1 MKTPRRI
8 LISPLD
14 WGLGH
19 ASRIIP
25 IIDRYIEQGDNV
37 IIAGSG
43 MSLNLLQK
51 QFPHLQSIEIP
62 SFKMKYSAGNSQ
74 VWAVAKAFP
83 RLIYYSIKEHKA
95 LKRIV
100 KQEKIDFIISD
111 NRFGL
116 YHKTVP
122 CAYITHQLMIKL
134 PRPWFFLEPF
144 VAFVHRCIINKF
156 TECWVPDLEDSELSL
171 AGELSHPNKK
181 PRNVKY
187 IGILSRFSK
196 RCTPYG
202 RATDGIT
209 ITQASPVLRTS
220 DTCLQN
226 RITPY
231 GRENIITD
239 CARDFIPFGHQY
251 VSPARLCISKLNIAL
266 AYSQNSSLLTP
277 NLALAILSGA
287 EPQRTMFEKEVLTSL
302 QDDPHENIILIQG
315 KVEAEQKVSK
325 VGKVTVY
332 NYMSTEELQEYI
344 LKADKIICRSGYSSI
359 MDLHA
364 LGKLKNATLIP
375 TPGQTEQEYL
385 AEYISNH
392 IK

>member
-1 MKTPRRI
+1 
-8 LISPLD
+8 
-14 WGLGH
+14 LGH

-25 IIDRYIEQGDNV
+25 LINRYIEQGDNV

-43 MSLNLLQK
+43 LSLSLLEK
-51 QFPHLQSIEIP
+51 QFPSLQSIEIP
-62 SFKMKYSAGNSQ
+62 SFKMKYSAGKSQ
-74 VWAVAKAFP
+74 VWAVIKAFP
-83 RLIYYSIKEHKA
+83 KLVYYSIKEHKA
-95 LKRIV
+95 LKHIA
-100 KQEKIDFIISD
+100 KQENIDFIISD

-122 CAYITHQLMIKL
+122 CAYITHQLTIKL
-134 PRPWFFLEPF
+134 PRPWGFLEPF

-156 TECWVPDLEDSELSL
+156 TECWVPDFKEAEHSL
-171 AGELSHPNKK
+171 AGELSHPSRM
-181 PRNVKY
+181 PRCVKY
-187 IGILSRFSK
+187 IGVLSRFSK

-209 ITQASPVLRTS
+209 ITQASPLRS

-231 GRENIITD
+231 GRETLT
-239 CARDFIPFGHQY
+239 PH
-251 VSPARLCISKLNIAL
+251 
-266 AYSQNSSLLTP
+266 SSLLTP

-287 EPQRTMFEKEVLTSL
+287 EPQRTILEKELLVSL
-302 QDDPHENIILIQG
+302 QKNPHENIILVQG
-315 KVEAEQKVSK
+315 KIEAEQKITQ

-332 NYMSTEELQEYI
+332 NYMNTEELQENT
-344 LKADKIICRSGYSSI
+344 LKADEIICRSGYSSI
-359 MDLHA
+359 MDLYA
-364 LGKLKNATLIP
+364 LGKLQNATLIP

>member
-25 IIDRYIEQGDNV
+25 LIDKHLELGDNV

-43 MSLNLLQK
+43 MSLNLLKK

-62 SFKMKYSAGNSQ
+62 SFTMRYSAGKSQ

-83 RLIYYSIKEHKA
+83 SLIYYSIKEHKA

-100 KQEKIDFIISD
+100 NEENIDFIISD

-116 YHKTVP
+116 FHKTVSS
-122 CAYITHQLMIKL
+122 AYITHQLLIKL
-134 PRPWFFLEPF
+134 PKGWTWLEPF
-144 VAFVHRCIINKF
+144 VAFVHRYIINKF
-156 TECWVPDLEDSELSL
+156 TECWVPDFEDSENAL
-171 AGELSHPNKK
+171 AGELSHPTKLPK
-181 PRNVKY
+181 NVKY
-187 IGILSRFSK
+187 IGALSRFNFSE
-196 RCTPYG
+196 RSVGTHGSC
-202 RATDGIT
+202 
-209 ITQASPVLRTS
+209 
-220 DTCLQN
+220 
-226 RITPY
+226 
-231 GRENIITD
+231 
-239 CARDFIPFGHQY
+239 
-251 VSPARLCISKLNIAL
+251 VSNQI
-266 AYSQNSSLLTP
+266 
-277 NLALAILSGA
+277 LAILSGA
-287 EPQRTMFEKEVLTSL
+287 EPQRTIFENELLTSL
-302 QDDPHENIILIQG
+302 QNNPSENIILIKG
-315 KVEAEQKVSK
+315 KIEAEQKITK

-332 NYMSTEELQEYI
+332 NYMNTEQLQEYI

-359 MDLHA
+359 MDLYA

>member
-25 IIDRYIEQGDNV
+25 LINRYLEQGDNV

-43 MSLNLLQK
+43 LSLSLLEK
-51 QFPHLQSIEIP
+51 QFPTLESIEIP
-62 SFKMKYSAGNSQ
+62 SFSMRYSAGKSQ
-74 VWAVAKAFP
+74 VWAVIKAFP
-83 RLIYYSIKEHKA
+83 KLIYYSIREHSA

-100 KQEKIDFIISD
+100 KEENIDFIISD

-122 CAYITHQLMIKL
+122 SAYITHQLLIKL
-134 PRPWFFLEPF
+134 PKGWAWLEPF
-144 VAFVHRCIINKF
+144 VAFVHRGIINRF
-156 TECWVPDLEDSELSL
+156 TECWVPDFEDMSESL

-187 IGILSRFSK
+187 IGTLSRFQLGVRSEELGV
-196 RCTPYG
+196 R
-202 RATDGIT
+202 
-209 ITQASPVLRTS
+209 
-220 DTCLQN
+220 
-226 RITPY
+226 
-231 GRENIITD
+231 
-239 CARDFIPFGHQY
+239 
-251 VSPARLCISKLNIAL
+251 
-266 AYSQNSSLLTP
+266 
-277 NLALAILSGA
+277 NLVIAILSGA
-287 EPQRTMFEKEVLTSL
+287 EPQRSIFEKELLVSL
-302 QDDPHENIILIQG
+302 QSKPHENIILVQG
-315 KVEAEQKVSK
+315 KIEAEQKVSK

-332 NYMSTEELQEYI
+332 NFMSSEELQEYI
-344 LKADKIICRSGYSSI
+344 LKADEIICRSGYSSI
-359 MDLHA
+359 MDLYA
-364 LGKLKNATLIP
+364 LGKLQNATLIP

>member
-1 MKTPRRI
+1 MRTPRRI

-25 IIDRYIEQGDNV
+25 LINRYLEQGDNV

-43 MSLNLLQK
+43 LSLNLLQK
-51 QFPHLQSIEIP
+51 HFPTLRSIEIP
-62 SFKMKYSAGNSQ
+62 SFKMKYSAGKSQ

-83 RLIYYSIKEHKA
+83 KLVYYSFKEHKA

-100 KQEKIDFIISD
+100 KEENIDFTISD

-134 PRPWFFLEPF
+134 PHPWGFLEPF

-156 TECWVPDLEDSELSL
+156 TECWVPDYEEAERSL
-171 AGELSHPNKK
+171 AGDLSHPAKL

-187 IGILSRFSK
+187 IGAISRFNELGVRNCCASESRSK
-196 RCTPYG
+196 TCFDYAERS
-202 RATDGIT
+202 
-209 ITQASPVLRTS
+209 QQSPLGNEELGVRS
-220 DTCLQN
+220 
-226 RITPY
+226 
-231 GRENIITD
+231 
-239 CARDFIPFGHQY
+239 
-251 VSPARLCISKLNIAL
+251 
-266 AYSQNSSLLTP
+266 
-277 NLALAILSGA
+277 LALAILSGA
-287 EPQRTMFEKEVLTSL
+287 EPQRTIFEKELLASL
-302 QDDPHENIILIQG
+302 QNSSHENIILVQG
-315 KVEAEQKVSK
+315 KIEAEQRKTK
-325 VGKVTVY
+325 VGKITVY
-332 NYMSTEELQEYI
+332 NFMSTEELQENI
-344 LKADKIICRSGYSSI
+344 LKADEIICRSGYSSI
-359 MDLHA
+359 MDLYA
-364 LGKLKNATLIP
+364 LGKLQNATLIP

>member
-25 IIDRYIEQGDNV
+25 LIDKYLELGDNV

-62 SFKMKYSAGNSQ
+62 SFTMRYSAGKSQ

-83 RLIYYSIKEHKA
+83 SLIYYSIKEHKA

-100 KQEKIDFIISD
+100 NDENIDFIISD

-116 YHKTVP
+116 YHKSVP
-122 CAYITHQLMIKL
+122 SAYITHQLLIKL
-134 PRPWFFLEPF
+134 PKGWSWLEPF
-144 VAFVHRCIINKF
+144 AAFVHRCIINKF
-156 TECWVPDLEDSELSL
+156 TECWVPDFESCQNSL
-171 AGELSHPNKK
+171 AGELSHPTKLPK
-181 PRNVKY
+181 NVKY
-187 IGILSRFSK
+187 IGVLSRF
-196 RCTPYG
+196 
-202 RATDGIT
+202 
-209 ITQASPVLRTS
+209 
-220 DTCLQN
+220 
-226 RITPY
+226 
-231 GRENIITD
+231 
-239 CARDFIPFGHQY
+239 
-251 VSPARLCISKLNIAL
+251 
-266 AYSQNSSLLTP
+266 
-277 NLALAILSGA
+277 NLSERSVGTLGSCVRNQILAILSGA
-287 EPQRTMFEKEVLTSL
+287 EPQRTMLEEELLISL
-302 QDDPHENIILIQG
+302 QEDQHENIILVQG

-332 NYMSTEELQEYI
+332 NYMNTEQLQEHI
-344 LKADKIICRSGYSSI
+344 LKADEIICRSGYSSI
-359 MDLHA
+359 MDLYA
-364 LGKLKNATLIP
+364 LGKLKNATLFP
-375 TPGQTEQEYL
+375 TPGQSEQEYL

>member
-1 MKTPRRI
+1 MTKQRRI
-8 LISPLD
+8 LMSPLD

-25 IIDRYIEQGDNV
+25 LLNRYLEQGDKV

-43 MSLNLLQK
+43 LSLNLLQK
-51 QFPHLQSIEIP
+51 QFPTLQSIEIP
-62 SFKMKYSAGNSQ
+62 SFKMKYSAGKSQ

-83 RLIYYSIKEHKA
+83 KLIYYSIREHKA

-100 KQEKIDFIISD
+100 KEENIDFIISD

-134 PRPWFFLEPF
+134 PRRWSFLEGF

-156 TECWVPDLEDSELSL
+156 TECWVPDYKESEHSL
-171 AGELSHPNKK
+171 AGELSHPSKM

-187 IGILSRFSK
+187 IGPLSRIST
-196 RCTPYG
+196 RRIPYG
-202 RATDGIT
+202 H
-209 ITQASPVLRTS
+209 
-220 DTCLQN
+220 
-226 RITPY
+226 
-231 GRENIITD
+231 ENIT
-239 CARDFIPFGHQY
+239 A
-251 VSPARLCISKLNIAL
+251 
-266 AYSQNSSLLTP
+266 

-287 EPQRTMFEKEVLTSL
+287 EPQRTILEKELLTSL
-302 QDDPHENIILIQG
+302 QNDTHENLILVQG
-315 KVEAEQKVSK
+315 KIEAEQKVTQ

-332 NYMSTEELQEYI
+332 NFMNTEELQENI
-344 LKADKIICRSGYSSI
+344 LKADEIICRSGYSSI

-364 LGKLKNATLIP
+364 LGKLQNATLIP

>member
-51 QFPHLQSIEIP
+51 QFPSLKSIEIP

-83 RLIYYSIKEHKA
+83 NLIYYSFKEHNV

-100 KQEKIDFIISD
+100 KEENIDFIISD
-111 NRFGL
+111 NRFGIF
-116 YHKTVP
+116 HKTVP
-122 CAYITHQLMIKL
+122 SAYITHQLLIKL
-134 PRPWFFLEPF
+134 PKGWAWLEPF
-144 VAFVHRCIINKF
+144 VAYMHRCIINKF
-156 TECWVPDLEDSELSL
+156 TECWVPDFEDMSNSL
-171 AGELSHPNKK
+171 AGELSHPDIM
-181 PRNVKY
+181 PRCVKY
-187 IGILSRFSK
+187 IGVLSRFNELGVRSEELGVK
-196 RCTPYG
+196 
-202 RATDGIT
+202 
-209 ITQASPVLRTS
+209 
-220 DTCLQN
+220 
-226 RITPY
+226 
-231 GRENIITD
+231 
-239 CARDFIPFGHQY
+239 
-251 VSPARLCISKLNIAL
+251 
-266 AYSQNSSLLTP
+266 

-287 EPQRTMFEKEVLTSL
+287 EPQRSIFENELLTSL
-302 QDDPHENIILIQG
+302 QDNPHENIILIQG
-315 KVEAEQKVSK
+315 KVEAEQKMSK
-325 VGKVTVY
+325 VGKITVY

>member
-25 IIDRYIEQGDNV
+25 LINRYLEQGDNV

-43 MSLNLLQK
+43 LSLNLLKK
-51 QFPHLQSIEIP
+51 QFPTLKSIEIP
-62 SFKMKYSAGNSQ
+62 SFKMKYSASKSQ

-83 RLIYYSIKEHKA
+83 RLIYYSIREHSA

-100 KQEKIDFIISD
+100 KEENIDFIISD

-122 CAYITHQLMIKL
+122 SAYITHQLMIKL
-134 PRPWFFLEPF
+134 PRPWGFLEPF
-144 VAFVHRCIINKF
+144 VASVHRCIINKF
-156 TECWVPDLEDSELSL
+156 TECWVPDFNEVELSL
-171 AGELSHPNKK
+171 AGELSHPDKK

-187 IGILSRFSK
+187 IGALSRFKKLGVRNFAVSESYVQFTETLPNDSK
-196 RCTPYG
+196 IARG
-202 RATDGIT
+202 SEELGISV
-209 ITQASPVLRTS
+209 QTS
-220 DTCLQN
+220 GE
-226 RITPY
+226 P
-231 GRENIITD
+231 
-239 CARDFIPFGHQY
+239 
-251 VSPARLCISKLNIAL
+251 
-266 AYSQNSSLLTP
+266 SLLEFSRRVDDRKGIMQPEITSGAS
-277 NLALAILSGA
+277 NLVLAILSGA
-287 EPQRTMFEKEVLTSL
+287 EPQRTIFEKELLASL
-302 QDDPHENIILIQG
+302 QSKPHENIILVQG
-315 KVEAEQKVSK
+315 KIEAEQKITQ

-332 NYMSTEELQEYI
+332 NFMNTEDLEKNI
-344 LKADKIICRSGYSSI
+344 LKADEIICRSGYSSI
-359 MDLHA
+359 MDLYA
-364 LGKLKNATLIP
+364 LGKLQNATLIP

>member
-1 MKTPRRI
+1 MRTPRRI

-25 IIDRYIEQGDNV
+25 LINKLIEQGDNV

-43 MSLNLLQK
+43 LSLNLLQK
-51 QFPHLQSIEIP
+51 QFPLLKSVEIP
-62 SFKMKYSAGNSQ
+62 SFKMKYSAGKSQ
-74 VWAVAKAFP
+74 VWAVVKAFP
-83 RLIYYSIKEHKA
+83 KLIYYSFKEHKA

-100 KQEKIDFIISD
+100 EEEKITFIISD

-116 YHKTVP
+116 YHKSVP
-122 CAYITHQLMIKL
+122 SAYITHQLMIKL
-134 PRPWFFLEPF
+134 PRGWSFLEPMIAYF
-144 VAFVHRCIINKF
+144 HRCIINKF
-156 TECWVPDLEDSELSL
+156 TECWVPDFEKMSESL
-171 AGELSHPNKK
+171 AGELSHPAKK

-187 IGILSRFSK
+187 IGTLSRFQLGVSN
-196 RCTPYG
+196 
-202 RATDGIT
+202 
-209 ITQASPVLRTS
+209 LR
-220 DTCLQN
+220 
-226 RITPY
+226 
-231 GRENIITD
+231 
-239 CARDFIPFGHQY
+239 
-251 VSPARLCISKLNIAL
+251 
-266 AYSQNSSLLTP
+266 

-287 EPQRTMFEKEVLTSL
+287 EPQRSIFEDELLAKL
-302 QDDPHENIILIQG
+302 QTYPHKNIILIQG

-332 NYMSTEELQEYI
+332 NYMNTEELQEYI

-385 AEYISNH
+385 AEYISNN

>member
-25 IIDRYIEQGDNV
+25 IINRLLEQGDNV

-43 MSLNLLQK
+43 LSLNLLQ
-51 QFPHLQSIEIP
+51 QHFPQLKSIEIP
-62 SFKMKYSAGNSQ
+62 SFKMKYSAGKSQ
-74 VWAVAKAFP
+74 VWAVIKAFP
-83 RLIYYSIKEHKA
+83 KLIYYSIREHKA

-100 KQEKIDFIISD
+100 KEENIDFIISD

-134 PRPWFFLEPF
+134 PRRWSFLEGL
-144 VAFVHRCIINKF
+144 VAFVHRCIINRF
-156 TECWVPDLEDSELSL
+156 TECWVPDFAPLDKSL

-187 IGILSRFSK
+187 IGALSRFSK

-202 RATDGIT
+202 RATVGDT
-209 ITQASPVLRTS
+209 ITQASPLRS
-220 DTCLQN
+220 DTCLQK

-231 GRENIITD
+231 GRENIT
-239 CARDFIPFGHQY
+239 P
-251 VSPARLCISKLNIAL
+251 
-266 AYSQNSSLLTP
+266 NSSLLIP

-287 EPQRTMFEKEVLTSL
+287 EPQRSIFEKKLLASL
-302 QDDPHENIILIQG
+302 QNNPHENIILVQG
-315 KVEAEQKVSK
+315 KVEAEQKVTQ
-325 VGKVTVY
+325 VGKVKVY
-332 NYMSTEELQEYI
+332 NFMNTQELEEHI
-344 LKADKIICRSGYSSI
+344 LKADEIICRSGYSSI
-359 MDLHA
+359 MDLYA

-375 TPGQTEQEYL
+375 TPGQSEQEYL

>member
-25 IIDRYIEQGDNV
+25 LINRYLEQGDNV
-37 IIAGSG
+37 IIAGSVL
-43 MSLNLLQK
+43 SLNLLKK
-51 QFPHLQSIEIP
+51 QFPTLESIEIP
-62 SFKMKYSAGNSQ
+62 SFKMKYSAGKSQ

-83 RLIYYSIKEHKA
+83 RLIYYSIREHSA

-100 KQEKIDFIISD
+100 KEKNIDFIISD

-122 CAYITHQLMIKL
+122 SAYITHQLLIKL
-134 PRPWFFLEPF
+134 PKGWAWLEPF
-144 VAFVHRCIINKF
+144 VAFVHRCIINRF
-156 TECWVPDLEDSELSL
+156 TECWVPDFEDMSESL
-171 AGELSHPNKK
+171 AGELSHPTKK
-181 PRNVKY
+181 PRNVRY

-202 RATDGIT
+202 R
-209 ITQASPVLRTS
+209 
-220 DTCLQN
+220 
-226 RITPY
+226 
-231 GRENIITD
+231 ENIT
-239 CARDFIPFGHQY
+239 
-251 VSPARLCISKLNIAL
+251 
-266 AYSQNSSLLTP
+266 T

-287 EPQRTMFEKEVLTSL
+287 EPQRTIFENELFISL
-302 QDDPHENIILIQG
+302 QNNPSENIILVQG
-315 KVEAEQKVSK
+315 KIEAEQKVSK

-332 NYMSTEELQEYI
+332 NFMSSEELQEYI
-344 LKADKIICRSGYSSI
+344 LKADELICRSGYSSI

-364 LGKLKNATLIP
+364 LGKLLNATLIP

-385 AEYISNH
+385 AKYISNH

>member
-25 IIDRYIEQGDNV
+25 LINRYIEQGDYV

-43 MSLNLLQK
+43 LSLSLLEK
-51 QFPHLQSIEIP
+51 QFPSLQSIEIP
-62 SFKMKYSAGNSQ
+62 SFKMKYSAGKSQ
-74 VWAVAKAFP
+74 VWAVIKAFP
-83 RLIYYSIKEHKA
+83 KLVYYSIKEHKA

-100 KQEKIDFIISD
+100 EEENIDFIISD

-116 YHKTVP
+116 YHKRVSS
-122 CAYITHQLMIKL
+122 AYITHQLTIKL
-134 PRPWFFLEPF
+134 PRPWGFLEPF
-144 VAFVHRCIINKF
+144 VAFVHRCIIKKF
-156 TECWVPDLEDSELSL
+156 TECWVPDFKEAEHSL
-171 AGELSHPNKK
+171 AGELSHPAKL

-209 ITQASPVLRTS
+209 ITQASPVHRTS
-220 DTCLQN
+220 DTCLQS

-239 CARDFIPFGHQY
+239 C
-251 VSPARLCISKLNIAL
+251 VL
-266 AYSQNSSLLTP
+266 AYSQNSSLLT
-277 NLALAILSGA
+277 ILSGA
-287 EPQRTMFEKEVLTSL
+287 EPQRTIFEKELLASL
-302 QDDPHENIILIQG
+302 QENPHENIILVQG
-315 KVEAEQKVSK
+315 KIEAEQKVSK
-325 VGKVTVY
+325 VGKITVY
-332 NYMSTEELQEYI
+332 NYMNTEQLQEHI
-344 LKADKIICRSGYSSI
+344 LKANEIICRSGYSSI

-375 TPGQTEQEYL
+375 TPGQSEQEYL

>member
-25 IIDRYIEQGDNV
+25 LIDKHLELGDNV

-43 MSLNLLQK
+43 MPLNLLKK
-51 QFPHLQSIEIP
+51 QFPHLHSIEIP
-62 SFKMKYSAGNSQ
+62 SFKMKYSTSNSQ
-74 VWAVAKAFP
+74 VWAVVKAFP
-83 RLIYYSIKEHKA
+83 KLIYYSIREHKV

-100 KQEKIDFIISD
+100 NEENIDFIISD

-116 YHKTVP
+116 FHKTVP
-122 CAYITHQLMIKL
+122 SAYITHQLLIKL
-134 PRPWFFLEPF
+134 PKGWAWMEPF
-144 VAFVHRCIINKF
+144 VAFVHRCIINRF
-156 TECWVPDLEDSELSL
+156 TECWVPDYEDVGASL
-171 AGELSHPNKK
+171 AGELSHPSKK

-187 IGILSRFSK
+187 IGTLSRFSK

-202 RATDGIT
+202 RATNDNT
-209 ITQASPVLRTS
+209 IIQASPVLRTS

-231 GRENIITD
+231 GRENIT
-239 CARDFIPFGHQY
+239 P
-251 VSPARLCISKLNIAL
+251 
-266 AYSQNSSLLTP
+266 NSSLLTP

-287 EPQRTMFEKEVLTSL
+287 EPQRTMLEKELLTSL
-302 QDDPHENIILIQG
+302 QEDQHEDIILVQG
-315 KVEAEQKVSK
+315 KVEAEQKEYK

-332 NYMSTEELQEYI
+332 NYMHTEELQENI
-344 LKADKIICRSGYSSI
+344 LKADNIICRSGYSSI

-364 LGKLKNATLIP
+364 LGKLQNATLIP
-375 TPGQTEQEYL
+375 TPGQTEQE
-385 AEYISNH
+385 
-392 IK
+392 

>member
-25 IIDRYIEQGDNV
+25 LIDKHLELGDNV

-43 MSLNLLQK
+43 MSLNLLKK
-51 QFPHLQSIEIP
+51 QYPHLQSIEIP
-62 SFKMKYSAGNSQ
+62 SFKMKYSASKSQ

-83 RLIYYSIKEHKA
+83 SLIYYSLKEHKA

-100 KQEKIDFIISD
+100 NEENIDFIISD

-116 YHKTVP
+116 FHKTVP
-122 CAYITHQLMIKL
+122 SAYITHQLLIKL
-134 PRPWFFLEPF
+134 PKGWTWLEPF
-144 VAFVHRCIINKF
+144 VAFVHRCIINRF
-156 TECWVPDLEDSELSL
+156 TECWVPDYENVSESL
-171 AGELSHPNKK
+171 AGELSHPNKMPK
-181 PRNVKY
+181 NVKY

-196 RCTPYG
+196 RCT
-202 RATDGIT
+202 
-209 ITQASPVLRTS
+209 S
-220 DTCLQN
+220 
-226 RITPY
+226 Y

-239 CARDFIPFGHQY
+239 
-251 VSPARLCISKLNIAL
+251 IAL
-266 AYSQNSSLLTP
+266 AYSQNSSLLT
-277 NLALAILSGA
+277 ILSGA
-287 EPQRTMFEKEVLTSL
+287 EPQRTMLEEELLTSL
-302 QDDPHENIILIQG
+302 QDDPHENIILVQG
-315 KVEAEQKVSK
+315 KIEAEQKVSK

-332 NYMSTEELQEYI
+332 NYMSTEELQENI

-364 LGKLKNATLIP
+364 LGKLQNATLIP

>member
-25 IIDRYIEQGDNV
+25 IINRLLEQGDNV

-43 MSLNLLQK
+43 LSLNLLQ
-51 QFPHLQSIEIP
+51 QHFPQLKSIEIP
-62 SFKMKYSAGNSQ
+62 SFKMKYSAGKSQ
-74 VWAVAKAFP
+74 VWAVIKAFP
-83 RLIYYSIKEHKA
+83 KLIYYSIKEHQA

-100 KQEKIDFIISD
+100 EEENIDFIISD

-116 YHKTVP
+116 YHKRVSS
-122 CAYITHQLMIKL
+122 AYITHQLLIKL
-134 PRPWFFLEPF
+134 PKGWAWMEPF
-144 VAFVHRCIINKF
+144 VACVHRSIINRF
-156 TECWVPDLEDSELSL
+156 TECWIPDFASLDKSL
-171 AGELSHPNKK
+171 AGELSHPAKL

-202 RATDGIT
+202 RATVGDT
-209 ITQASPVLRTS
+209 ITQASPLRS

-231 GRENIITD
+231 GRENIT
-239 CARDFIPFGHQY
+239 P
-251 VSPARLCISKLNIAL
+251 
-266 AYSQNSSLLTP
+266 NSSLLTP

-287 EPQRTMFEKEVLTSL
+287 EPQRTMLEKELLMSL
-302 QDDPHENIILIQG
+302 QEDQHEDIILVQG

-325 VGKVTVY
+325 VGKITVY
-332 NYMSTEELQEYI
+332 NYMNTEQLQEHI
-344 LKADKIICRSGYSSI
+344 LKANEIICRSGYSSI
-359 MDLHA
+359 MDLYT

-375 TPGQTEQEYL
+375 TPGQSEQEYL

>member
-25 IIDRYIEQGDNV
+25 IINRLLEQGDNV

-43 MSLNLLQK
+43 LSLNLLQ
-51 QFPHLQSIEIP
+51 QHFPQLKSIEIP
-62 SFKMKYSAGNSQ
+62 SFKMKYSAGKSQ
-74 VWAVAKAFP
+74 VWAVIKAFP
-83 RLIYYSIKEHKA
+83 KLIYYSIKEHQA

-100 KQEKIDFIISD
+100 EEENIDFIISD

-116 YHKTVP
+116 YHKRVSS
-122 CAYITHQLMIKL
+122 AYITHQLLIKL
-134 PRPWFFLEPF
+134 PKGWAWMEPF
-144 VAFVHRCIINKF
+144 VACVHRSIINRF
-156 TECWVPDLEDSELSL
+156 TECWVPDFAPLDKSL
-171 AGELSHPNKK
+171 AGELSHPAKL

-202 RATDGIT
+202 RATVGDT
-209 ITQASPVLRTS
+209 ITQASPLRS

-231 GRENIITD
+231 GRENIT
-239 CARDFIPFGHQY
+239 P
-251 VSPARLCISKLNIAL
+251 
-266 AYSQNSSLLTP
+266 NSSLLTP

-287 EPQRTMFEKEVLTSL
+287 EPQRTMLEKELLMSL
-302 QDDPHENIILIQG
+302 QEDQHEDIILVQG

-325 VGKVTVY
+325 VGKITVY
-332 NYMSTEELQEYI
+332 NYMNTEQLQEHI
-344 LKADKIICRSGYSSI
+344 LKANEIICRSGYSSI
-359 MDLHA
+359 MDLYT

-375 TPGQTEQEYL
+375 TPGQSEQEYL

>member
-1 MKTPRRI
+1 MKNNRRI

-25 IIDRYIEQGDNV
+25 IINRYIELGDNV

-43 MSLNLLQK
+43 LSLKLLKK
-51 QFPHLQSIEIP
+51 QFPTLHSIEIP
-62 SFKMKYSAGNSQ
+62 SFKMRYSSGNSQ
-74 VWAVAKAFP
+74 VWAVVKAFP
-83 RLIYYSIKEHKA
+83 KLIFYSIKEHQV

-100 KQEKIDFIISD
+100 KEENIDFIISD

-116 YHKTVP
+116 FHNTTP
-122 CAYITHQLMIKL
+122 SAYITHQLLIKL
-134 PRPWFFLEPF
+134 PKGWTWLEPF
-144 VAFVHRCIINKF
+144 VAFVHRCIINRF
-156 TECWVPDLEDSELSL
+156 TECWVPDFEDVSESL
-171 AGELSHPNKK
+171 AGELSHPNKM

-187 IGILSRFSK
+187 IGTLSRFQLGVRSEELGV
-196 RCTPYG
+196 RSEELG
-202 RATDGIT
+202 VR
-209 ITQASPVLRTS
+209 
-220 DTCLQN
+220 
-226 RITPY
+226 
-231 GRENIITD
+231 
-239 CARDFIPFGHQY
+239 
-251 VSPARLCISKLNIAL
+251 
-266 AYSQNSSLLTP
+266 

-287 EPQRTMFEKEVLTSL
+287 EPQRTMFEEELLTSL
-302 QDDPHENIILIQG
+302 QDNPHENIILVQG
-315 KVEAEQKVSK
+315 KIEVQQKITK

-332 NYMSTEELQEYI
+332 NYMSAEELQKNI

-359 MDLHA
+359 MDLYA
-364 LGKLKNATLIP
+364 LGKLQNATLIP

>member
-25 IIDRYIEQGDNV
+25 LINRYLEQGDNV

-43 MSLNLLQK
+43 LSLNLLQK
-51 QFPHLQSIEIP
+51 HFPTLRSIEIP
-62 SFKMKYSAGNSQ
+62 SFKMKYSAGKSQ
-74 VWAVAKAFP
+74 VWAVVKAFP
-83 RLIYYSIKEHKA
+83 KLIYYSFKEHKA

-100 KQEKIDFIISD
+100 EEEKITFIISD

-116 YHKTVP
+116 YHKSVP
-122 CAYITHQLMIKL
+122 SAYITHQLMIKL
-134 PRPWFFLEPF
+134 PRGWSFLEPM
-144 VAFVHRCIINKF
+144 VAYFHRCIINKF
-156 TECWVPDLEDSELSL
+156 TECWVPDFEEMSESL
-171 AGELSHPNKK
+171 AGELSHPAKL

-187 IGILSRFSK
+187 IGTLSRFTSSVSENYVGFAQLL
-196 RCTPYG
+196 TP
-202 RATDGIT
+202 
-209 ITQASPVLRTS
+209 
-220 DTCLQN
+220 
-226 RITPY
+226 
-231 GRENIITD
+231 
-239 CARDFIPFGHQY
+239 H
-251 VSPARLCISKLNIAL
+251 
-266 AYSQNSSLLTP
+266 SSLLTP

-287 EPQRTMFEKEVLTSL
+287 EPQRSIFEDELLAKL
-302 QDDPHENIILIQG
+302 QTYPHKNIILIQG

-325 VGKVTVY
+325 VGKVIVY
-332 NYMSTEELQEYI
+332 NYMNTEELQEYI

-364 LGKLKNATLIP
+364 LGKLQNATLIP

-385 AEYISNH
+385 AEYISNN

>member
-1 MKTPRRI
+1 MKTARRI

-51 QFPHLQSIEIP
+51 QFPSLKSIEIP

-83 RLIYYSIKEHKA
+83 RLIYYSIKEHKS

-100 KQEKIDFIISD
+100 KEENIDFIISD

-116 YHKTVP
+116 FHKTVP
-122 CAYITHQLMIKL
+122 SAYITHQLLIKL
-134 PRPWFFLEPF
+134 PKGWTWLEPF
-144 VAFVHRCIINKF
+144 VAFMHRCIINKF
-156 TECWVPDLEDSELSL
+156 TECWVPDYEDVGESL
-171 AGELSHPNKK
+171 AGELSHPTIM
-181 PRNVKY
+181 PRCVKY
-187 IGILSRFSK
+187 IGVLSRFSK

-202 RATDGIT
+202 RETLIT
-209 ITQASPVLRTS
+209 
-220 DTCLQN
+220 
-226 RITPY
+226 
-231 GRENIITD
+231 G
-239 CARDFIPFGHQY
+239 CARDFA
-251 VSPARLCISKLNIAL
+251 PARLCISKLNIAL

-277 NLALAILSGA
+277 NLVLAILSGA
-287 EPQRTMFEKEVLTSL
+287 EPQRSILEEELLTSL

-332 NYMSTEELQEYI
+332 NYINTEELQEYI
-344 LKADKIICRSGYSSI
+344 LKAEKIICRSGYSSI

>member
-25 IIDRYIEQGDNV
+25 LINRYLEQGDNV

-43 MSLNLLQK
+43 LSLNLLKK
-51 QFPHLQSIEIP
+51 QFPTLESIEIP
-62 SFKMKYSAGNSQ
+62 SFKMKYSAGKSQ

-83 RLIYYSIKEHKA
+83 KLIYYSIREHSA

-100 KQEKIDFIISD
+100 KEKNIDFIISD

-122 CAYITHQLMIKL
+122 SAYITHQLLIKL
-134 PRPWFFLEPF
+134 PKGWAWLEPF
-144 VAFVHRCIINKF
+144 VAFVHRCIINRF
-156 TECWVPDLEDSELSL
+156 TECWVPDFEDMSESL
-171 AGELSHPNKK
+171 AGELSHPTKK
-181 PRNVKY
+181 PRNVRY
-187 IGILSRFSK
+187 IGTLSRFQL
-196 RCTPYG
+196 G
-202 RATDGIT
+202 
-209 ITQASPVLRTS
+209 ASNLRS
-220 DTCLQN
+220 
-226 RITPY
+226 
-231 GRENIITD
+231 
-239 CARDFIPFGHQY
+239 
-251 VSPARLCISKLNIAL
+251 
-266 AYSQNSSLLTP
+266 
-277 NLALAILSGA
+277 LALAILSGA
-287 EPQRTMFEKEVLTSL
+287 EPQRSIFEKELLVSL
-302 QDDPHENIILIQG
+302 QSKPHENIILVQG
-315 KVEAEQKVSK
+315 KIEAEQKVSK

-332 NYMSTEELQEYI
+332 NFMSSEELQEYI
-344 LKADKIICRSGYSSI
+344 LKADEIICRSGYSSI

-364 LGKLKNATLIP
+364 LGKLLNATLIP

-385 AEYISNH
+385 AKYISNH

>member
-25 IIDRYIEQGDNV
+25 LIDKHLELGDNV

-43 MSLNLLQK
+43 MSLNLLKK
-51 QFPHLQSIEIP
+51 QFPQLKSVEIP
-62 SFKMKYSAGNSQ
+62 SFKMKYSAGKSQ
-74 VWAVAKAFP
+74 VWAVVKAFP
-83 RLIYYSIKEHKA
+83 KLIYYSFKEHKA

-100 KQEKIDFIISD
+100 EEEKITFIISD

-116 YHKTVP
+116 YHKSVP
-122 CAYITHQLMIKL
+122 SAYITHQLMIKL
-134 PRPWFFLEPF
+134 PRGWSFLEPM
-144 VAFVHRCIINKF
+144 VAYFHRCIINKF
-156 TECWVPDLEDSELSL
+156 TECWVPDFEEMSESL
-171 AGELSHPNKK
+171 AGELSHPAKL

-187 IGILSRFSK
+187 IGTLSRFTSSVSENYVGFAQLL
-196 RCTPYG
+196 TP
-202 RATDGIT
+202 
-209 ITQASPVLRTS
+209 
-220 DTCLQN
+220 
-226 RITPY
+226 
-231 GRENIITD
+231 
-239 CARDFIPFGHQY
+239 H
-251 VSPARLCISKLNIAL
+251 
-266 AYSQNSSLLTP
+266 SSLLTP

-287 EPQRTMFEKEVLTSL
+287 EPQRSIFEDELLAKL
-302 QDDPHENIILIQG
+302 QTYPHKNIILIQG

-332 NYMSTEELQEYI
+332 NYMNTEELQEYI

-364 LGKLKNATLIP
+364 LGKLQNATLIP

>member
-1 MKTPRRI
+1 MKNNRRI

-25 IIDRYIEQGDNV
+25 IINRYIELGDNV

-43 MSLNLLQK
+43 LSLKLLKK
-51 QFPHLQSIEIP
+51 QFPTLHSIEIP
-62 SFKMKYSAGNSQ
+62 SFKMRYSSGNSQ
-74 VWAVAKAFP
+74 VWAVVKAFP
-83 RLIYYSIKEHKA
+83 KLIFYSIKEHQV

-100 KQEKIDFIISD
+100 KEENIDFIVSD

-116 YHKTVP
+116 FHNTTP
-122 CAYITHQLMIKL
+122 SAYITHQLLIKL
-134 PRPWFFLEPF
+134 PKGWTWLEPF
-144 VAFVHRCIINKF
+144 VAFVHRCIINRF
-156 TECWVPDLEDSELSL
+156 TECWVPDFENKEKSL
-171 AGELSHPNKK
+171 AGELSHPNKM

-187 IGILSRFSK
+187 IGTLSRFQLGVRSEELGV
-196 RCTPYG
+196 RSEELG
-202 RATDGIT
+202 VR
-209 ITQASPVLRTS
+209 
-220 DTCLQN
+220 
-226 RITPY
+226 
-231 GRENIITD
+231 
-239 CARDFIPFGHQY
+239 
-251 VSPARLCISKLNIAL
+251 
-266 AYSQNSSLLTP
+266 

-287 EPQRTMFEKEVLTSL
+287 EPQRTMFEEELLTSL
-302 QDDPHENIILIQG
+302 QDNPHENIILVQG
-315 KVEAEQKVSK
+315 KIEVQQKITK

-332 NYMSTEELQEYI
+332 NYMSAEELQKNI

-359 MDLHA
+359 MDLYA
-364 LGKLKNATLIP
+364 LGKLQNATLIP

>member
-25 IIDRYIEQGDNV
+25 LINRYIEQGDNV

-43 MSLNLLQK
+43 LSLSLLEK
-51 QFPHLQSIEIP
+51 QFPTLESIEIP
-62 SFKMKYSAGNSQ
+62 SFKMKYSAGKSQ

-83 RLIYYSIKEHKA
+83 RLIYYSIREHSA

-100 KQEKIDFIISD
+100 KEENIDFIISD

-122 CAYITHQLMIKL
+122 SAYITHQLLIKL
-134 PRPWFFLEPF
+134 PKGWAWLEPF
-144 VAFVHRCIINKF
+144 VAFVHRGIINRF
-156 TECWVPDLEDSELSL
+156 TECWVPDFEDMSESL
-171 AGELSHPNKK
+171 AGELSHPAKL

-187 IGILSRFSK
+187 IGILSRFSE
-196 RCTPYG
+196 RC
-202 RATDGIT
+202 I
-209 ITQASPVLRTS
+209 
-220 DTCLQN
+220 
-226 RITPY
+226 PY
-231 GRENIITD
+231 GRETI
-239 CARDFIPFGHQY
+239 
-251 VSPARLCISKLNIAL
+251 
-266 AYSQNSSLLTP
+266 TP

-287 EPQRTMFEKEVLTSL
+287 EPQRTIFENELLTSL
-302 QDDPHENIILIQG
+302 QNNTSENIILIQG
-315 KVEAEQKVSK
+315 KIEAEPKITK

-332 NYMSTEELQEYI
+332 NYMNTEELKEYM
-344 LKADKIICRSGYSSI
+344 LKADEIICRSGYSSI
-359 MDLHA
+359 MDLYA

-375 TPGQTEQEYL
+375 TPGQSEQEYL

>member
-1 MKTPRRI
+1 MTKQRRI

-25 IIDRYIEQGDNV
+25 LIYRYIEQGDYV

-43 MSLNLLQK
+43 LSLNLLKK
-51 QFPHLQSIEIP
+51 QFPTLESIEIP
-62 SFKMKYSAGNSQ
+62 SFKMKYSAGKSQ

-83 RLIYYSIKEHKA
+83 RLIYYSIREHSA

-100 KQEKIDFIISD
+100 KEENIDFIISD

-134 PRPWFFLEPF
+134 PQPWGFLEPF
-144 VAFVHRCIINKF
+144 VASVHRCIINKF
-156 TECWVPDLEDSELSL
+156 TECWVPDLEDSEHSL
-171 AGELSHPNKK
+171 AGELSHPDII
-181 PRNVKY
+181 PQNVKY

-196 RCTPYG
+196 RCIPYG
-202 RATDGIT
+202 HATDGNT
-209 ITQASPVLRTS
+209 ITQASPVLRTSDTCLPKEEPSTRVNKLIAQASPALRTS

-231 GRENIITD
+231 GRENI
-239 CARDFIPFGHQY
+239 
-251 VSPARLCISKLNIAL
+251 
-266 AYSQNSSLLTP
+266 TP
-277 NLALAILSGA
+277 NFVLAILSGA
-287 EPQRTMFEKEVLTSL
+287 EPQRTIFENELFISL
-302 QDDPHENIILIQG
+302 QNNTSENIILVQG
-315 KVEAEQKVSK
+315 KIEAEQRKTK

-332 NYMSTEELQEYI
+332 NFMSSEELQGYI
-344 LKADKIICRSGYSSI
+344 LKADEIICRSGYSSI

>member
-25 IIDRYIEQGDNV
+25 LINKLIEQGDNV

-43 MSLNLLQK
+43 LSLNLLKK
-51 QFPHLQSIEIP
+51 QFPQLKSVEIP
-62 SFKMKYSAGNSQ
+62 SFKMKYSAGKSQ
-74 VWAVAKAFP
+74 VWAVIKAFP
-83 RLIYYSIKEHKA
+83 KLIYYSIREHRA

-100 KQEKIDFIISD
+100 EEENIDFIISD

-116 YHKTVP
+116 YHKSVP
-122 CAYITHQLMIKL
+122 SAYITHQLMIKL
-134 PRPWFFLEPF
+134 PKGWSFIEPM
-144 VAFVHRCIINKF
+144 VAYIHRCIINKF
-156 TECWVPDLEDSELSL
+156 TECWVPDFEDSEKSL
-171 AGELSHPNKK
+171 AGELSHPNKLPK
-181 PRNVKY
+181 NVKY
-187 IGILSRFSK
+187 IGALSRFNFSE
-196 RCTPYG
+196 RSVGTHGSCV
-202 RATDGIT
+202 RNQI
-209 ITQASPVLRTS
+209 
-220 DTCLQN
+220 
-226 RITPY
+226 
-231 GRENIITD
+231 
-239 CARDFIPFGHQY
+239 
-251 VSPARLCISKLNIAL
+251 
-266 AYSQNSSLLTP
+266 
-277 NLALAILSGA
+277 LAILSGA
-287 EPQRTMFEKEVLTSL
+287 EPQRTMLEEELLISL
-302 QDDPHENIILIQG
+302 QEDQHENIILVQG
-315 KVEAEQKVSK
+315 RVEAEQKESK

-332 NYMSTEELQEYI
+332 NYMNTEQLQEYI

-359 MDLHA
+359 MDLYA

>member
-25 IIDRYIEQGDNV
+25 LINKLIEQGDNV

-43 MSLNLLQK
+43 LSLNLLQK
-51 QFPHLQSIEIP
+51 QFPQLKSVEIP
-62 SFKMKYSAGNSQ
+62 SFKMKYSAGKSQ

-83 RLIYYSIKEHKA
+83 KLIYYSFKEHKA

-100 KQEKIDFIISD
+100 EEEKITFIISD

-116 YHKTVP
+116 YHKSVP
-122 CAYITHQLMIKL
+122 SAYITHQLMIKL
-134 PRPWFFLEPF
+134 PRGWSFLEPM
-144 VAFVHRCIINKF
+144 VAYFHRCIINKF
-156 TECWVPDLEDSELSL
+156 TECWVPDFEEMSESL

-181 PRNVKY
+181 PRNVRY

-202 RATDGIT
+202 RATDGNT

-239 CARDFIPFGHQY
+239 WG
-251 VSPARLCISKLNIAL
+251 L
-266 AYSQNSSLLTP
+266 AYSQNSSL
-277 NLALAILSGA
+277 LALAILSGA
-287 EPQRTMFEKEVLTSL
+287 EPQRSIFEDELLAKL
-302 QDDPHENIILIQG
+302 QTYPHKNIILIQG

-332 NYMSTEELQEYI
+332 NYMNTEELQEYI

-364 LGKLKNATLIP
+364 LGKLQNATLIP

>member
-43 MSLNLLQK
+43 MSLNLLKK

-83 RLIYYSIKEHKA
+83 KLLYYSFKEHNA

-100 KQEKIDFIISD
+100 MEENIDFIISD

-116 YHKTVP
+116 FHKTVP
-122 CAYITHQLMIKL
+122 SAYITHQLLIKL
-134 PRPWFFLEPF
+134 PKGWAWLEPF
-144 VAFVHRCIINKF
+144 VAFVHRCIINRF
-156 TECWVPDLEDSELSL
+156 TECWVPDYEDVSESL
-171 AGELSHPNKK
+171 AGKLSHPNKK

-187 IGILSRFSK
+187 IGALSRFSK

-202 RATDGIT
+202 RATDGNT

-220 DTCLQN
+220 DTCLPKEDYVGFASV
-226 RITPY
+226 IL
-231 GRENIITD
+231 G
-239 CARDFIPFGHQY
+239 CARHSSNKFDSALTCTRIPH
-251 VSPARLCISKLNIAL
+251 
-266 AYSQNSSLLTP
+266 SSLLT
-277 NLALAILSGA
+277 ILSGA
-287 EPQRTMFEKEVLTSL
+287 EPQRTMLEKELLISL
-302 QDDPHENIILIQG
+302 QEDQHEDIILVQG
-315 KVEAEQKVSK
+315 RVEAEQKMSK

-375 TPGQTEQEYL
+375 TPGQSEQEYL